1 MASRVSL
8 ASEPVFLNT
17 ITSQPV
23 FVNASGASSG
33 SSEAL
38 EDVSSITRPRRASQR
53 RALALISNVNRMHKL
68 QPRGDAAKGGRA
80 GGRGRKRPHDT
91 DLPVTPSEEPSTHK
105 WAQQMEVVSERVD
118 DWMRDLAGTNR
129 MMFAAY
135 LVRQFLHL
143 GITKACQKAA
153 ALLGCSGATVR
164 DWMGHIAEGGEACEE
179 ERKRGQ
185 VWLLEGED
193 DLQIMLK
200 EFVRGNSCR
209 KGQPNLTLVDV
220 QNFVNSRVLPLLGN
234 ANMAVSRSTVHQWMK
249 RLDFK
254 VTRYKKGMYVDGHE
268 REDVVIYRSL
278 YLRQLAEY
286 DESGLVRVYH
296 DESIFHS
303 NEDQSTFGAT
313 AVLIPSS
320 QNRQGRH

>member
-105 WAQQMEVVSERVD
+105 WAQQMDVIKKAPYPS
-118 DWMRDLAGTNR
+118 NR
-129 MMFAAY
+129 ICLSSNGSA
-135 LVRQFLHL
+135 R
-143 GITKACQKAA
+143 AA
-153 ALLGCSGATVR
+153 ARDRSMWPTVSPRFVAAIAFRSWTLSGSR
-164 DWMGHIAEGGEACEE
+164 
-179 ERKRGQ
+179 RK
-185 VWLLEGED
+185 
-193 DLQIMLK
+193 
-200 EFVRGNSCR
+200 
-209 KGQPNLTLVDV
+209 LTK
-220 QNFVNSRVLPLLGN
+220 SPPL
-234 ANMAVSRSTVHQWMK
+234 
-249 RLDFK
+249 
-254 VTRYKKGMYVDGHE
+254 
-268 REDVVIYRSL
+268 IC
-278 YLRQLAEY
+278 
-286 DESGLVRVYH
+286 
-296 DESIFHS
+296 
-303 NEDQSTFGAT
+303 
-313 AVLIPSS
+313 P
-320 QNRQGRH
+320 